1 MSSPTN
7 QVTVTCPKCQHKF
20 SIGEALTHQMEE
32 QVSASLEQKHKSEI
46 EEATRLAEEKAE
58 KNAKEQFGIQMVRMQ
73 KENDEE
79 KERNKKLTSQMSELL
94 DDFKALRRKDEERE
108 IEMKKKAMEDE
119 ERIRSEVRKQ
129 AEEEN
134 QLKNL
139 EKDKKLNDALKK
151 LDELQ
156 NQMQQGSQQTQG
168 EVLELELEKALKQEF
183 LMDILE
189 EVKKGE
195 RGADIVHRVVDK
207 LGRNSGTI
215 LWESKN
221 AQWKNDWIT
230 KLKEDQRAKKADL
243 AVLVTIH
250 KPEGLE
256 TFTYREGVWLTT
268 WQFVIPLALALRFN
282 LISLNHEKS
291 LSEGKNEKKEI
302 LYQYLTGTEFK
313 QRVEAI
319 VEAFSG
325 LQDELE
331 REKRWFS
338 VKWGR
343 QEKEIR
349 KVLDHTHGMYG
360 DLQGII
366 GRSLP
371 QLAGFEIE
379 EEREISVLEEV
390 VEE

>member
-1 MSSPTN
+1 
-7 QVTVTCPKCQHKF
+7 
-20 SIGEALTHQMEE
+20 MEE